1 MDEMR
6 NATLNI
12 NLSEGTINITGSE
25 EFVEKNMKTVFE
37 FVQANVTSKTSVM
50 QGTIESEET
59 NTTQEVVATLEE
71 KTIKD
76 KYISAGVYHVDDED
90 GSVSILKRIP
100 GKSKAEKAKN
110 IALIVLHVRK
120 GKIQGKDII
129 PLCEKHNCYDAPNFS
144 TWFKNEKS
152 NIIRKGTGQTW
163 TIELTQPG
171 EDAAVQLLEEM
182 MNDKK

>member
-76 KYISAGVYHVDDED
+76 KYISAGV
-90 GSVSILKRIP
+90 
-100 GKSKAEKAKN
+100 
-110 IALIVLHVRK
+110 
-120 GKIQGKDII
+120 
-129 PLCEKHNCYDAPNFS
+129 
-144 TWFKNEKS
+144 
-152 NIIRKGTGQTW
+152 
-163 TIELTQPG
+163 
-171 EDAAVQLLEEM
+171 
-182 MNDKK
+182 